1 MSSMILMRCPVT
13 RAAVSTGLM
22 TDKATY
28 RLLRSKK
35 SQVHCSA
42 CGGMHDW
49 WDTKTW
55 LARVLDPS
63 QPDTRP
69 QPLPVSI
76 RPPRQRAASK
86 ASNAMRTADR
96 RDHGSANRTM
106 RRGYN
111 RRPAERSD
119 QH

>member
-76 RPPRQRAASK
+76 RPPRRSVRGEDVRERGVAVRAWLS
-86 ASNAMRTADR
+86 
-96 RDHGSANRTM
+96 
-106 RRGYN
+106 
-111 RRPAERSD
+111 RP
-119 QH
+119 